1 MNTTNSNLQAL
12 QNQLPDLAWITDP
25 ARVAR
30 LSQDFYWFSP
40 VLKALLDGKVAE
52 AVVRPRNE
60 DELRALVGG
69 CVTHRVPITLRGG
82 GTGNY
87 GQSTPLRGGVV
98 VDMGD
103 FKQVC
108 WIRDGAG
115 RAQAGIRL
123 GDFDN
128 QARDLG
134 WEMRCIPSTF
144 RIASLGGF
152 FGGGFGGIGSINYGP
167 LGSAGNVLGIRA
179 MTVEVEPRIIELRGP
194 EALMLHHAWGTNGIV
209 LELEMALAP
218 ALPWREMIITFD
230 KPESAMNFSNAL
242 AMAPGVAKKNICVW
256 LHPIPRYL
264 KRLAEYLPEGR
275 DAVGVVVAAANV
287 AAVTE
292 LALAHGGRITYEDST
307 LTATAQ
313 NRTIL
318 EYAWNHTTL
327 HALKVDK
334 QITYLQ
340 VSLTAGQHLQQ
351 VDEVRRAF
359 GDEVMLHLEFIRSM
373 DGQTTCTALPL
384 LKYRSPEHID
394 EVIARFCALGIRVN
408 NPHVNVVEDGK
419 FGGVVP
425 PDVLAQKK
433 RFDPSGLLNP
443 GKLRSWVDT
452 GVEMTP

>member
-152 FGGGFGGIGSINYGP
+152 FGGGLGQQRHIIKNGGDVVEQCKQ
-167 LGSAGNVLGIRA
+167 LGATGEVAGKPWWVRMSGRDQP
-179 MTVEVEPRIIELRGP
+179 T
-194 EALMLHHAWGTNGIV
+194 ALMGAPQR
-209 LELEMALAP
+209 AP
-218 ALPWREMIITFD
+218 AFSSIAII
-230 KPESAMNFSNAL
+230 S
-242 AMAPGVAKKNICVW
+242 
-256 LHPIPRYL
+256 R
-264 KRLAEYLPEGR
+264 
-275 DAVGVVVAAANV
+275 
-287 AAVTE
+287 
-292 LALAHGGRITYEDST
+292 
-307 LTATAQ
+307 
-313 NRTIL
+313 
-318 EYAWNHTTL
+318 
-327 HALKVDK
+327 
-334 QITYLQ
+334 
-340 VSLTAGQHLQQ
+340 
-351 VDEVRRAF
+351 
-359 GDEVMLHLEFIRSM
+359 
-373 DGQTTCTALPL
+373 
-384 LKYRSPEHID
+384 
-394 EVIARFCALGIRVN
+394 
-408 NPHVNVVEDGK
+408 
-419 FGGVVP
+419 
-425 PDVLAQKK
+425 
-433 RFDPSGLLNP
+433 
-443 GKLRSWVDT
+443 
-452 GVEMTP
+452 